1 MAKYSI
7 LLVGRNKGMIGDFFT
22 HLRDDLECLSCSGR
36 FEDIRNH
43 LKHYKPDA
51 LIYCLLEDSFEDMQ
65 QIVSAKS
72 KLEEEDVPLVI
83 IGVGEDCDEFSRYSA
98 NAAQL
103 VIDKSGLSI
112 TQILGRLNRF
122 LDGRPT
128 SRKKSKLEEQV
139 FGDQTLQE
147 AARALDLELGISMP
161 ESMSMSDQVKKH
173 ILVVDDNTM
182 MLKTIKESLRE
193 NYEVATAISGK
204 VALKFLENKTVDLI
218 LLDYEMP
225 VESGPQI
232 LEKLRANDA
241 TKDIPVIFLTG
252 VKEESKIRKVLSMK
266 PQGYLLK
273 PIEHDK
279 LIAAIKKQFGQE

>member
-128 SRKKSKLEEQV
+128 PRKRSKLEEQV
-139 FGDQTLQE
+139 FNDQTLQE

-161 ESMSMSDQVKKH
+161 ASMPMLDQAKKH

-279 LIAAIKKQFGQE
+279 LIAALKKQFGQE

>member
-1 MAKYSI
+1 MAKYSV

-51 LIYCLLEDSFEDMQ
+51 LIYCLLEDSFDDMQ
-65 QIVSAKS
+65 QIVSVKS
-72 KLEEEDVPLVI
+72 KMEEDDVPLVI
-83 IGVGEDCDEFSRYSA
+83 IGVEEDCDEFSRYSA
-98 NAAQL
+98 NGAQL

-122 LDGRPT
+122 LDGRP
-128 SRKKSKLEEQV
+128 SPRKKSKLEEQV
-139 FGDQTLQE
+139 FSDRTLEE
-147 AARALDLELGISMP
+147 AARALDAELGISMP
-161 ESMSMSDQVKKH
+161 MSMPMSAQEKKH

-182 MLKTIKESLRE
+182 MLKTIKESLRD

-225 VESGPQI
+225 VESGPQV

-279 LIAAIKKQFGQE
+279 LIAALKKQFGQG